1 MAFFNYVHLNA
12 KENLLKNVM
21 ENSNEWDFDSLSQ
34 ICYSLSKL
42 NDDNTTVLVIIKRRI
57 IAHTNYIR

>member
-34 ICYSLSKL
+34 ICCSLSKL
-42 NDDNTTVLVIIKRRI
+42 NDDNTTVLEIIKRRI
-57 IAHTNYIR
+57 IAHTNYNR

>member
-42 NDDNTTVLVIIKRRI
+42 NDDNTTVLEIIKRRI
-57 IAHTNYIR
+57 IAHTNYNR